1 MHLSKKNKWF
11 FQNNGSL
18 SWLSIWL
25 LFSLVTIGN
34 YIISYPSLASWDFL
48 FFDTGASLKA
58 DYLISEGYQPAVD
71 FGYPYGLIPLSIGH
85 ICYKIF
91 GRTPYT
97 FFLLV
102 LILKIFSVAV
112 LAKIAIQAK
121 LKFLGIFFLALTIPF
136 AFSNAQLY
144 SLTHVIEPLLIC
156 LAISEHIAGRKRN
169 VLFIL
174 IFGWFTKP
182 SMSIVY
188 IFFILIL
195 YFLDLLKR
203 KTRFSKILFELL
215 PSGIAFFSLSLIMKY
230 AFSLS
235 SMINTL
241 VPLQS
246 GKIYKQM
253 NQGFFN
259 EGKDFWMPHG
269 AKITYYLSTLTGF
282 WIILTLLLIVSV
294 TYLYYK
300 KINRKLDNKLNQL
313 AEVQVTILYLHLSF
327 IFFFYGIQSSW
338 GYYSYLLTIGVSF
351 LASQNFSELK
361 SLRTAL
367 LAISIVFAIMGY
379 KFSMINNISRWQISK
394 PQESIVNLWSSQHE
408 KEAFTKL
415 LDSCKTQ
422 NTLVYS
428 VGALDLFF
436 PSCHM
441 PGTFYPK
448 NIDFLSNKE
457 WLRISKQ
464 FDEAQQVVLV
474 QSLGI
479 GTTKNIEFKNKFT
492 QFKIDHKDKLFTY
505 FKRKN

>member
-1 MHLSKKNKWF
+1 
-11 FQNNGSL
+11 
-18 SWLSIWL
+18 
-25 LFSLVTIGN
+25 
-34 YIISYPSLASWDFL
+34 
-48 FFDTGASLKA
+48 
-58 DYLISEGYQPAVD
+58 
-71 FGYPYGLIPLSIGH
+71 
-85 ICYKIF
+85 
-91 GRTPYT
+91 
-97 FFLLV
+97 
-102 LILKIFSVAV
+102 
-112 LAKIAIQAK
+112 
-121 LKFLGIFFLALTIPF
+121 
-136 AFSNAQLY
+136 
-144 SLTHVIEPLLIC
+144 
-156 LAISEHIAGRKRN
+156 
-169 VLFIL
+169 
-174 IFGWFTKP
+174 
-182 SMSIVY
+182 
-188 IFFILIL
+188 
-195 YFLDLLKR
+195 
-203 KTRFSKILFELL
+203 
-215 PSGIAFFSLSLIMKY
+215 
-230 AFSLS
+230 
-235 SMINTL
+235 
-241 VPLQS
+241 
-246 GKIYKQM
+246 
-253 NQGFFN
+253 
-259 EGKDFWMPHG
+259 MPRG

-313 AEVQVTILYLHLSF
+313 AEVQLTILYLHLSF

-379 KFSMINNISRWQISK
+379 KFSMINNISKWQISK
-394 PQESIVNLWSSQHE
+394 PQESIVNLWSSQQE
-408 KEAFTKL
+408 KDAFTKL

-448 NIDFLSNKE
+448 NIDFLSNTE

-479 GTTKNIEFKNKFT
+479 GTIKNIEFKNKFT

-505 FKRKN
+505 FKRIK

>member
-1 MHLSKKNKWF
+1 MS
-11 FQNNGSL
+11 
-18 SWLSIWL
+18 
-25 LFSLVTIGN
+25 
-34 YIISYPSLASWDFL
+34 FL

-71 FGYPYGLIPLSIGH
+71 FRYGYGLIPLITGR
-85 ICYKIF
+85 IWYAIF
-91 GRTPYT
+91 SRTPYT

-136 AFSNAQLY
+136 AFSNEQLY

-203 KTRFSKILFELL
+203 KTRFSKISLELL
-215 PSGIAFFSLSLIMKY
+215 LSGIVFSGLFLMMSY
-230 AFSLS
+230 VFSLS
-235 SMINTL
+235 STINTL
-241 VPLQS
+241 IPLS
-246 GKIYKQM
+246 YAKVYRE
-253 NQGFFN
+253 NLGFFK
-259 EGKDFWMPHG
+259 EGKDFWMPRG

-300 KINRKLDNKLNQL
+300 KINRKLDNKINQL
-313 AEVQVTILYLHLSF
+313 TEVQLTILYLHLSF

-367 LAISIVFAIMGY
+367 LAILIVFAIMGY
-379 KFSMINNISRWQISK
+379 KFSMINNISKWQISK
-394 PQESIVNLWSSQHE
+394 PQESIVNLWSSQQE
-408 KEAFTKL
+408 KDAFTKL

-441 PGTFYPK
+441 PETFYPID
-448 NIDFLSNKE
+448 IDFLSNTE

-464 FDEAQQVVLV
+464 FDEAQQVVFV
-474 QSLGI
+474 GKFSDI
-479 GTTKNIEFKNKFT
+479 STIKNIEFKNKFT

-505 FKRKN
+505 FKRIK